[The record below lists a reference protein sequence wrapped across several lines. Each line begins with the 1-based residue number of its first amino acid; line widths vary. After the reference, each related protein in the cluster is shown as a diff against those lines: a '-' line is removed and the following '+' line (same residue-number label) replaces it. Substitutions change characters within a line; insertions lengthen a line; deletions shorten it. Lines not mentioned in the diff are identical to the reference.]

1 MAENETV
8 LETTEIQPEPEAVEE
23 IEAVETQP
31 KPKEPSKAGKFF
43 GGIKERI
50 RKFIVKLK
58 RRPMN
63 VAFFV
68 LIVSSFVFLLLLGNF
83 SQAGLEYAKPG
94 VPIGLFVNTLF
105 SILVLLLFLYAF
117 PKRSKKPKIVMLVL
131 CFVFMA
137 VMIGLDILLFI
148 RWTDAWIEQLP
159 KLDAAAKLE
168 RERYIYTAINGSLA
182 HAVLVAVAAI
192 LTATYPLYG
201 KLISKINTRK
211 VIESNEIKEEIDT
224 SEEV

>member
-8 LETTEIQPEPEAVEE
+8 SETTDVQPE
-23 IEAVETQP
+23 VETVEVVEQP
-31 KPKEPSKAGKFF
+31 APEKPSKGKRFLAA
-43 GGIKERI
+43 IKERL
-50 RKFIVKLK
+50 RKFVVKLK

-63 VAFFV
+63 IAFFV
-68 LIVSSFVFLLLLGNF
+68 LIVSSFVYLLLLGSF

-94 VPIGLFVNTLF
+94 VPISLFINTLF
-105 SILVLLLFLYAF
+105 CILVLLLFLYSF

-137 VMIGLDILLFI
+137 VMIGLDILLYV
-148 RWTDAWIEQLP
+148 RWTGAWAEQLP
-159 KLDAAAKLE
+159 VLSPNDKAI
-168 RERYIYTAINGSLA
+168 REKYIYGAINGSLA
-182 HAVLVAVAAI
+182 HAVMVAVAAI

-211 VIESNEIKEEIDT
+211 VVESTEIKEEIDT

>member
-8 LETTEIQPEPEAVEE
+8 LETTEVQPE
-23 IEAVETQP
+23 VETVEVVEQP
-31 KPKEPSKAGKFF
+31 APEKPSKGKRFLAA
-43 GGIKERI
+43 IKERL
-50 RKFIVKLK
+50 RKFVVKLK

-68 LIVSSFVFLLLLGNF
+68 LIVSSFMFLLLLGNF
-83 SQAGLEYAKPG
+83 SQVGLEYGKMG
-94 VPIGLFVNTLF
+94 GGPISLFVNTLF
-105 SILVLLLFLYAF
+105 SILVLLLFLYSF

-131 CFVFMA
+131 CFAFMA
-137 VMIGLDILLFI
+137 VMIGLDILLYV
-148 RWTDAWIEQLP
+148 RWTTDWNIQWPNLTQDAMAL
-159 KLDAAAKLE
+159 
-168 RERYIYTAINGSLA
+168 REKYIYTAFNGIIA

-211 VIESNEIKEEIDT
+211 VVESTEIKEEIDT

>member
-8 LETTEIQPEPEAVEE
+8 LETTEIQSEPEAVEE
-23 IEAVETQP
+23 LEAVEAQP
-31 KPKEPSKAGKFF
+31 EPQKPSKIGKFL
-43 GGIKERI
+43 GGIKERA
-50 RKFIVKLK
+50 RKFVVKLK

-63 VAFFV
+63 IAFFM
-68 LIVSSFVFLLLLGNF
+68 LFVSTFVFLLLLGSF
-83 SQAGLEYAKPG
+83 SQAGIEYDKPG

-137 VMIGLDILLFI
+137 VLVGLDILLYVQWSTAWTAHIPNLSANGIAI
-148 RWTDAWIEQLP
+148 RE
-159 KLDAAAKLE
+159 K
-168 RERYIYTAINGSLA
+168 YIYTAINGTLA

-201 KLISKINTRK
+201 KLLAKINTRK